1 MFVRQINDDDD
12 EERKRKKRIFA
23 RAVRSFRP
31 TSCLAAA
38 VGLFRSASDGSVTC
52 ERQRTSTTTFWCG
65 ARRRRSSSQ
74 GARSFDAVRSSI
86 IDGHGRRIR
95 GGDAGLRRPHV
106 GKPVAATPIFSPPH
120 GRLTTE
126 IRETARNDPTQ
137 KRTNYLLQLSV
148 WRVPAFRLIQ
158 TIDLLPIGKL
168 NSTATERPTSL
179 FPRSPSWIYRE
190 GRWRR
195 GRIRKGGRGRG
206 KGKGR
211 MRGEEKEQ

>member
-1 MFVRQINDDDD
+1 VNVTSAEWQITPCDPTWQVCSRSGVATLRTAVHLLLLVAAYLMFVRQINDDDD

-65 ARRRRSSSQ
+65 ARPRRSSSQ
-74 GARSFDAVRSSI
+74 SARSFDAVRSSI
-86 IDGHGRRIR
+86 IDGHGRRLR

-137 KRTNYLLQLSV
+137 KRTNYLLQLS
-148 WRVPAFRLIQ
+148 
-158 TIDLLPIGKL
+158 
-168 NSTATERPTSL
+168 SL
-179 FPRSPSWIYRE
+179 TCPGI
-190 GRWRR
+190 
-195 GRIRKGGRGRG
+195 
-206 KGKGR
+206 
-211 MRGEEKEQ
+211 